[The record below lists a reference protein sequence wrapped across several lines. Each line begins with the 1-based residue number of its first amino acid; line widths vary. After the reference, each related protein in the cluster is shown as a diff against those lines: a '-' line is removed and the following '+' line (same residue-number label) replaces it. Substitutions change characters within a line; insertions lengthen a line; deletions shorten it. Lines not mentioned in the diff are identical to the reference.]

1 MDVASMEVEI
11 TSSLSA
17 SKIFK
22 MLSDFDSIAPKVI
35 PQTYKSIALMQGDG
49 GVGSIKSVTFG
60 NGTTWKQ
67 KIDAIDTSNLSVS
80 YTLFDGD
87 ASSDIMDTATH
98 HIKCISSAN
107 GGSVYKHTCLIKCK
121 GDAKITDDFINLS
134 KESMTDTFKAL
145 ESYAIDHPEIY

>member
-17 SKIFK
+17 SKLFK
-22 MLSDFDSIAPKVI
+22 MFSDFDTIAPKVI
-35 PQTYKSIALMQGDG
+35 PQTYKSITLMQGDG

-60 NGTTWKQ
+60 N
-67 KIDAIDTSNLSVS
+67 DAIDTSNLSVS

-134 KESMTDTFKAL
+134 KESMADTFKAL